1 MQVTFANERNYV
13 GYGANP
19 EIVQWPNQARVALQF
34 VLNYEEG
41 GENSVQHGDEHA
53 ETFLSEIYG
62 AEPYAARHISME
74 SLYDYGSRVG
84 VWRLL
89 KEFEERQLP
98 LTVFAIATALAK
110 NPQVTNALIS
120 HGHEVCGHGLKWIHY
135 QNVPKAIE
143 QEHLHQAL
151 ALYQQLTGSRPLGWY
166 TGRDSPNTRQ
176 LLLEEGGFCY
186 DSDSYADDLPF
197 WMPYQQDGQHRAHLV
212 VPYTLDNNDMRFYSP
227 YGFSHGDEFF
237 HYLKDSF
244 DCLYAEGAEHPKMM
258 SVGLHCRI
266 SGRPGR
272 MSGLQRFLDYVQS
285 KSDVWIAQRIDIA
298 RYWAE
303 HYPYQYSN

>member
-1 MQVTFANERNYV
+1 MKVKFANARDYV

-19 EIVQWPNQARVALQF
+19 VVVQWPNQARIALQF

-62 AEPYAARHISME
+62 AEPYTDRHLSME
-74 SLYDYGSRVG
+74 SLYDYGSRAG
-84 VWRLL
+84 IWRLL
-89 KEFEERQLP
+89 KEFEDRQLP
-98 LTVFAIATALAK
+98 LTIFAIATALAK
-110 NPQVTNALIS
+110 NPQVTEAFLAN
-120 HGHEVCGHGLKWIHY
+120 GHEICGHGLKWVHY
-135 QNVPKAIE
+135 QNVSKAIE
-143 QEHLHQAL
+143 REHLQQAL
-151 ALYQQLTGSRPLGWY
+151 ALYQQLTGARPLGWY

-197 WMPYQQDGQHRAHLV
+197 WMPYQQDGEDRAHLV

-272 MSGLQRFLDYVQS
+272 ISGLQRFLDYVQS
-285 KSDVWIAQRIDIA
+285 KPDVWIAQRIDIA

-303 HYPYQYSN
+303 HYPYQNSN